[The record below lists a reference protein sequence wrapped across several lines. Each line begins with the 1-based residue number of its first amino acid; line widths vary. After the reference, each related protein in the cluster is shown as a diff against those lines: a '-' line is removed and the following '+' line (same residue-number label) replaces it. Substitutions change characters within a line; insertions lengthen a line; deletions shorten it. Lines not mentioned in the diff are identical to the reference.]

1 MANTRPD
8 AERIA
13 ELEGRA
19 HAIDACIKALLIT
32 MPSSQCEAFS
42 TALDKLAEIGKTF
55 LVPSA
60 AADEVLDSYDEV
72 ITSMRA
78 VADAK

>member
-1 MANTRPD
+1 MTDTRSD

-19 HAIDACIKALLIT
+19 HAMDACIKALLIT
-32 MPSSQCEAFS
+32 MPFTQCEPFS
-42 TALDKLAEIGKTF
+42 AALEKLSEIGKTF
-55 LVPSA
+55 LVPSTA
-60 AADEVLDSYDEV
+60 SDQMLNAYDEV
-72 ITSMRA
+72 IASMRA